1 MLDLGFVSYGLA
13 ATSFLIL
20 TLLLLTSWQG
30 RAQGARLVV
39 ACAVTAAWAALL
51 AFGSDRVDLTLPPQH
66 PDAPAPEIHF
76 AGPDDIVSAVS
87 EPLALDATG
96 TSLTATVTTDGKQT
110 ILVRTSKGTGRP
122 KSCSPHGRRMQRAPG
137 RLSVS
142 TRGGGRGGKSGR
154 GAS

>member
-51 AFGSDRVDLTLPPQH
+51 AFGSSRMDLSLPMVML
-66 PDAPAPEIHF
+66 AESLRYGAWFIVLTGLMRS
-76 AGPDDIVSAVS
+76 AGLAGGLSRAVHVTWIGGVA
-87 EPLALDATG
+87 LAFGLP
-96 TSLTATVTTDGKQT
+96 V
-110 ILVRTSKGTGRP
+110 LVGAGVP
-122 KSCSPHGRRMQRAPG
+122 IPSPM
-137 RLSVS
+137 LLII
-142 TRGGGRGGKSGR
+142 
-154 GAS
+154 GAAC